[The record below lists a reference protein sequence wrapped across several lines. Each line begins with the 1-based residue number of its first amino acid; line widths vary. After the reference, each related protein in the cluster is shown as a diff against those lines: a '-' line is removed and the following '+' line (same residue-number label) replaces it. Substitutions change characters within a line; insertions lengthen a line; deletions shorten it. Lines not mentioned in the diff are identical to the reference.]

1 MVVTNLIFNFFK
13 LPKKNNFQY
22 IIKYF
27 GLIILF
33 IILLK
38 IDLIFLKDVI
48 LKTNLTFLFI
58 AISLNIP
65 HLFIKSYRWNL
76 LLMQQKINYSPV
88 QSFMVYMSSLYIG
101 FITPG
106 RFGEFVKTLYLKSDK
121 GISLSKGFSSVLVD
135 RMFDLYLLII
145 LGFIGIWQFSALV
158 KFSDAFIILFII
170 IIISP
175 LFMLN
180 KQLMEK
186 LANILYKV
194 AVVKKI
200 KGKIEESFE
209 DFYYGLYKVIS
220 PKLLVSGLLTCISY
234 LIFFIQCYLI
244 VIAMGLSINFITITL
259 FMAISNLISFIP
271 VSVSGL
277 GTRDAILIF
286 LFSLIG
292 LEPELAVS
300 YAFMIF
306 ITFFVAGGLIGA
318 VSFWF
323 CPLKLKKM
331 N

>member
-1 MVVTNLIFNFFK
+1 LVITNLIFNFFK
-13 LPKKNNFQY
+13 LPKTSNFQY

-33 IILLK
+33 VILLK
-38 IDLIFLKDVI
+38 IDLFFLKDEI
-48 LKTNLTFLFI
+48 LKTNLTFLFF
-58 AISLNIP
+58 AILLNIP
-65 HLFIKSYRWNL
+65 HLFIKSFRWNF

-88 QSFMVYMSSLYIG
+88 QSFMIYMSSLYIG

-106 RFGEFVKTLYLKSDK
+106 RFGEFVKTLYLKADK

-135 RMFDLYLLII
+135 RLFDLYLLII
-145 LGFIGIWQFSALV
+145 LGFIGIWQFDVLGKLSNI
-158 KFSDAFIILFII
+158 FIIFSII
-170 IIISP
+170 VIVSP
-175 LFMLN
+175 LIMLN
-180 KQLMEK
+180 KKLMEK
-186 LANILYKV
+186 LISLLYNF

-200 KGKIEESFE
+200 KSKIEESFE
-209 DFYYGLYKVIS
+209 SFYNGLHTLIS
-220 PKLLVSGLLTCISY
+220 RKLLVSGLLTCLGY
-234 LIFFIQCYLI
+234 LMFFIQCYLI
-244 VIAMGLSINFITITL
+244 VMAMGLPINFITITL

-271 VSVSGL
+271 FSISGL
-277 GTRDAILIF
+277 GIREAILIF

-300 YAFMIF
+300 YAFLVF

-323 CPLKLKKM
+323 RPLKLEKM